1 MCSTLAIFL
10 RAPSILDSVLSMSCP
25 RSSSMTD
32 CSSSSLPIC
41 LLMTLRLPT
50 DFWMPSSSS
59 SWLTI
64 SSCCCLW
71 VVSSRR
77 RMGLSTSFLRLV
89 YLAVREGLNSSSYV
103 AGLLSIVMIDYMCAP
118 QKIDAQALPTSV
130 TRVNMVFANP
140 EAFLMPETAYWKA
153 SFSYSLT
160 CFQAPSLSY
169 T

>member
-89 YLAVREGLNSSSYV
+89 YLAVREGLNSSILE
-103 AGLLSIVMIDYMCAP
+103 GLIFLFFDLLSSTFSFIHDYTL
-118 QKIDAQALPTSV
+118 Q
-130 TRVNMVFANP
+130 
-140 EAFLMPETAYWKA
+140 Y
-153 SFSYSLT
+153 
-160 CFQAPSLSY
+160 
-169 T
+169 